1 LYKEIKTLN
10 NPKITII
17 TAGYNSAATIR
28 DTLQCIANQT
38 YPNIEHVIID
48 GASKD
53 KTLEIVGEF
62 SHVAKVISEPD
73 HGIYDAMNKGIQNA
87 TGEII
92 GILNSDDFYE
102 NNLILQKVVDQM
114 ERSGAATLY
123 GDLVFVHPEDTN
135 KVVRYWKAG
144 SYSGKSWT
152 RGWMPPHPTFFV
164 RRTVYEKYGLFD
176 LDLNSAA
183 DYELMLRVLYKHKVS
198 TIYLPEVLVRMRTGG
213 QSTANF
219 RNRYLA
225 NQEDKLAWEKNNL
238 KSGLL
243 TTYLK
248 PLRKLKQIYAR
259 PRQK

>member
-1 LYKEIKTLN
+1 MN
-10 NPKITII
+10 NLKISII

-28 DTLQCIANQT
+28 DTLQCIANQS
-38 YPNIEHVIID
+38 YSNIEHIIID

-53 KTLEIVGEF
+53 ETLKIVGEF
-62 SHVAKVISEPD
+62 PHVAKVISEPD
-73 HGIYDAMNKGIQNA
+73 HGIYDAMNKGLQNA
-87 TGEII
+87 TGDII

-102 NNLILQKVVDQM
+102 HQQVLSNVVDEM
-114 ERSGAATLY
+114 ENSEAATLY

-144 SYSGKSWT
+144 AYKDKSWA

-164 RRTVYEKYGLFD
+164 RRKVYEKHGLFD

-183 DYELMLRVLYKHKVS
+183 DYELMLRILYKHKVS
-198 TIYLPEVLVRMRTGG
+198 TVYLPDVLVRMRTGG
-213 QSTANF
+213 QSTANL

-225 NQEDKLAWEKNNL
+225 NKEDKLAWAKNDL
-238 KSGLL
+238 QSGLL

-259 PRQK
+259 PKQK